1 MRTIAVLAITS
12 IVAVGGAT
20 DLTAH
25 HAFSAEF
32 DIEKPLTVEGTLVK
46 WDMINPHSWF
56 HIEVTEEDGTVVPW
70 QIEGGSPNELIRN
83 GVTQNTVEIGTV
95 LTIEGY
101 RAKDGTEKAVGRNFV
116 LADGSRLFLGGSG
129 QRAGGGQ

>member
-1 MRTIAVLAITS
+1 M
-12 IVAVGGAT
+12 
-20 DLTAH
+20 
-25 HAFSAEF
+25 
-32 DIEKPLTVEGTLVK
+32 
-46 WDMINPHSWF
+46 
-56 HIEVTEEDGTVVPW
+56 
-70 QIEGGSPNELIRN
+70 
-83 GVTQNTVEIGTV
+83 TQNTVAIGTV

>member
-1 MRTIAVLAITS
+1 MRTITVIAIACIVLTGG
-12 IVAVGGAT
+12 VA
-20 DLTAH
+20 DLAAH

-32 DIEKPLTVEGTLVK
+32 DIEKPLTVQGKLVK

-56 HIEVTEEDGTVVPW
+56 HIEVTDEDGAVVAW